1 MIKNGTRIWLSGDS
15 ADYGISDYN
24 VRISSG
30 ATVLVDNNPND
41 PFVLVSVDEID
52 GDRNV
57 CVSIRRSALS
67 DLR

>member
-24 VRISSG
+24 VRISSR